1 MKKYGLPAS
10 DLGPVIQP
18 MDIWSP
24 QDLSS
29 IWKCL
34 NTGSGARKNG
44 NVNFCHLCTCCGNDI
59 ARLVVEENRYVNAF
73 FLFFVF
79 HYLTY
84 LYFCKKKGKERC
96 YHWSLGDENSIAT
109 FWQQLE
115 QHLLNYLSSRGMH
128 YEEVKHCSKVI
139 YDLTD
144 LTGQNNRYN
153 IDYIIDGAT
162 DAERKDARVFFSN
175 LLTSEL

>member
-1 MKKYGLPAS
+1 ML
-10 DLGPVIQP
+10 
-18 MDIWSP
+18 M
-24 QDLSS
+24 
-29 IWKCL
+29 
-34 NTGSGARKNG
+34 
-44 NVNFCHLCTCCGNDI
+44 H
-59 ARLVVEENRYVNAF
+59 F

-175 LLTSEL
+175 LLTSELWLRKLPLFGSIEERRCHLKELKIISKAISRGEEGEEAALILISQAICEHKCSGALVGTLQGT